1 MRLIRY
7 AVPALVGGLLCAA
20 PLGAQEAPGTITG
33 RVIDA
38 TSQQPLSGVSI
49 QVAGTSRNALSAA
62 DGTFLLTGVPV
73 GIQQLRASRIGYAL
87 QQRQVTVT
95 AGATVSVEFA
105 LNPHALMLD
114 AIVATGYGTQ
124 SRRDA
129 TGSVVAI
136 TEQDFNQGVISS
148 PEQLLHGRMAGVQVT
163 MASGEP
169 GAGANIRIRG
179 TSSVRAAN
187 QPLFVVDG
195 VPLAGGPAQ
204 PGGPDYGAGTQSPRN
219 PLAFLNPDDIE
230 NISVLKD
237 ASAAAIYGS
246 RGSNG
251 VVLITTKR
259 GTTGPSMTVSSSM
272 SVSSVAKRLDLLSA
286 GAYVSAGQAAGADP
300 AVINF
305 GAATDW
311 QDQIFRTAVTQDH
324 YLSYAERTP
333 TGAYHISLGYADQKG
348 VIQKSALDRFTAR
361 INADRRLLDDRLK
374 FQLSLTGSRIN
385 DTYAPVGNTAGF
397 EGNLLGAA
405 LQANPTR
412 PVFNSNGTYFQAADW
427 RNPMA
432 MLAFV
437 DDKAETNRILGSVST
452 TFDLT
457 SWLSYNLNIG
467 YENTQSVRRTG
478 LNPALAA
485 SGGFSFLA
493 PTNGRAEINNLY
505 VQSGLI
511 EHTLNLKRSVGGG
524 SIDALAG
531 FSYQRF
537 ETRGDWLRAEYF
549 TTTRIPLV
557 DNVDGVNN
565 AANKAFTAASNRNV
579 DELQSF
585 FGRVNYNYRDRYL
598 VTGNFRVDGS
608 TKFGKNNRYG
618 YFPSLAVAWRLS
630 NERFFAGLS
639 DKFSDLRLRV
649 GYGKTGNQEF
659 ESGVSLAL
667 FRANNDGSLTQVNN
681 PNPNIKWE
689 ETAQWGVGL
698 DFELT
703 GGRVGGSFDYFK
715 KTTSN
720 LIFRTDYAQP
730 AAVDYQWVNLPGDVV
745 NKGAEIAVYALPV
758 ASPRLSWRVDY
769 NMSFLDNVVRHL
781 GTSVNTGQI
790 HGQGLS
796 GAYAQRIADGQPLY
810 AFYMR
815 RFAGFDANGLG
826 LYANNEQL
834 SFVGSPI
841 PNMNLGLTNTLTFG
855 RFDVSAF
862 LEGAFGFQIY
872 NNTANAIFLKG
883 NLRNGRNVTR
893 DIAASG
899 ESPNNFG
906 EASTRFLENGDY
918 LRLSN
923 VTLGYNVPVAG
934 LLRGVRTMRIGV
946 TGQNLLVITKYSGY
960 DPEVNTD
967 KSINGVP
974 SLGIDY
980 TSFPRPRTFTFHV
993 RFEL

>member
-1 MRLIRY
+1 MRLVRP
-7 AVPALVGGLLCAA
+7 VLFALTLCLMSLPLAA
-20 PLGAQEAPGTITG
+20 QDTGTISG
-33 RVIDA
+33 RVMDS
-38 TSQQPLSGVSI
+38 TSQQPLPGVTL
-49 QVAGTSRNALSAA
+49 QVVGTDRRTLTAA
-62 DGTFLLTGVPV
+62 DGTFQLTDVPA
-73 GIQQLRASRIGYAL
+73 GTRQLRATRIGYSL
-87 QQRQVTVT
+87 KQQEVTVT
-95 AGATVSVEFA
+95 AGATASVEIA
-105 LNPHALMLD
+105 LNPHAMMLD
-114 AIVATGYGTQ
+114 AVVATGYGTQ

-136 TEQDFNQGVISS
+136 TEQDFNKGVISS

-195 VPLAGGPAQ
+195 VPLTGGPAQ

-230 NISVLKD
+230 NISILKD

-259 GTTGPSMTVSSSM
+259 GTSGPSMTVSSSM
-272 SVSSVAKRLDLLSA
+272 SVSNVARRLDLLSA
-286 GAYVSAGQAAGADP
+286 GQYVSAGQAAGADP
-300 AVINF
+300 TVINF

-311 QDQIFRTAVTQDH
+311 QKQIFRTGVTQDH
-324 YLSYAERTP
+324 YLSYAERTA
-333 TGAYHISLGYADQKG
+333 TGAYHISLGYGDENG
-348 VIQKSALDRFTAR
+348 VIQKTALKRVSAR

-374 FQLSLTGSRIN
+374 FQLSLTGSRNN
-385 DTYAPVGNTAGF
+385 DTYAPIGNNAGF

-412 PVFNSNGTYFQAADW
+412 PVFNPDGSYSQAGDW

-432 MLAFV
+432 MLAYV
-437 DDKAETNRILGSVST
+437 DDQAETNRILGSAT
-452 TFDLT
+452 ATYDLT
-457 SWLSYNLNIG
+457 SWLSYNLNLG
-467 YENTQSVRRTG
+467 YENTESVRRTG

-485 SGGFSFLA
+485 SSGFSGLA
-493 PTNGRAEINNLY
+493 STNGRAEINNLY
-505 VQSGLI
+505 INSGLI
-511 EHTLNLKRSVGGG
+511 EHTLNLRRSVGGG
-524 SIDALAG
+524 SLDALAG

-537 ETRGDWLRAEYF
+537 ETRGNWLRAEHF
-549 TTTRIPLV
+549 TTTLIPPV

-565 AANKAFTAASNRNV
+565 EAFKAFTGSSSRNV

-585 FGRVNYNYRDRYL
+585 FGRVNYNYGDRYL
-598 VTGNFRVDGS
+598 VTGTFRVDGS

-618 YFPSLAVAWRLS
+618 SFPSLAVAWRLS
-630 NERFFAGLS
+630 NENFFRGLS
-639 DKFSDLRLRV
+639 DKFRDLRLRV
-649 GYGKTGNQEF
+649 GYGITGNQEF
-659 ESGVSLAL
+659 ESGVALAL
-667 FRANNDGSLTQVNN
+667 FRANLDGSLTQVNN
-681 PNPNIKWE
+681 PNPDIKWE
-689 ETAQWGVGL
+689 QTAQWGVGL
-698 DFELT
+698 DYELSS
-703 GGRVGGSFDYFK
+703 GRVGGSFDYFNK
-715 KTTSN
+715 ATSN
-720 LIFRTDYAQP
+720 LIFRKDFAQP
-730 AAVDYQWVNLPGDVV
+730 AAVSYQWVNLPGKVI
-745 NKGAEIAVYALPV
+745 NKGVEIALYALPM

-769 NMSFLDNVVRHL
+769 NMSFLNNVVRGL

-790 HGQGLS
+790 NGQGLS

-815 RFAGFDANGLG
+815 TFAGFDANGLG
-826 LYANNEQL
+826 VYANNEQL

-841 PNMNLGLTNTLTFG
+841 PNLTLGLTNSLTFG
-855 RFDVSAF
+855 RLDFSAF
-862 LEGAFGFQIY
+862 LEGAFGQKVY

-883 NLRNGRNVTR
+883 NLRNGRNVTT
-893 DIAASG
+893 DIAASA

-906 EASTRFLENGDY
+906 EASTRFLEDGDY

-923 VTLGYNVPVAG
+923 LSVGYTLPAG
-934 LLRGVRTMRIGV
+934 GLFRGVRNVRIGV
-946 TGQNLLVITKYSGY
+946 TGQNLFVITKYSGY

-980 TSFPRPRTFTFHV
+980 TAFPRPRTFTFNV
-993 RFEL
+993 RFDL